1 MTVNDVHRL
10 ISSWAPP
17 DIAWEKDNVGLQIG
31 NMNAG
36 VKGILV
42 SLDVTPEIVAE
53 AARRKANLLISHHPL
68 LFRPPKSITPQ
79 DEVGRCIRALIERDI
94 NLYAAHTNLDF
105 TRGGTS
111 FAIAEA
117 LALQSVEFLHTT
129 YHVQKKIVTFVPE
142 QHVDA
147 VRDAMA
153 MAGAGIIGNYDHCSF
168 GTAGRGSFRGNEKTS
183 PAIGVKGRLEHA
195 AEIRLEMIV
204 NQWDVPKVL
213 AALREAH
220 PYEEVAYD
228 LYPLDNISTEF
239 GMGIVGTL
247 KRPMR
252 VRAFLEFVKKR
263 LKAGAL
269 RRTESKATMIRTV
282 AACGGSG
289 AELTDVAIARGA
301 DAFITA
307 DVKYHDFHHAHGNI
321 LLIDAGHYET
331 ERPVVDA
338 VVRRLKH
345 EFHAQGITLPV
356 AATQIT
362 TNPVSFF

>member
-17 DIAWEKDNVGLQIG
+17 DIAWEKDNIGLQIG
-31 NMNAG
+31 DMNAA

-42 SLDVTPEIVAE
+42 SLDVTPNVVAE
-53 AARRKANLLISHHPL
+53 AARRKANLIVSHHPL
-68 LFRPPKSITPQ
+68 LFRPPRSITTQ
-79 DEVGRCIRALIERDI
+79 DEVGRCIRALVERNI

-117 LALQSVEFLHTT
+117 LELQNVEFLHTT
-129 YHVQKKIVTFVPE
+129 YRVQKKIVTFVPE

-147 VRDAMA
+147 VRNAMA
-153 MAGAGIIGNYDHCSF
+153 MAGAGVIGNYDHCSF
-168 GTAGRGSFRGNEKTS
+168 GTAGRGSFRGNENTS
-183 PAIGVKGRLEHA
+183 PAIGAKGRLENTT
-195 AEIRLEMIV
+195 EIRLEMVV
-204 NQWDVPKVL
+204 NQWDVPKVVT
-213 AALREAH
+213 ALREAH

-228 LYPLDNISTEF
+228 LYPLDNVSSEF

-263 LKAGAL
+263 LKVGGL
-269 RRTESKATMIRTV
+269 RRGGSNNTMIRSV

-289 AELTDVAIARGA
+289 AELADAAVARGA

-338 VVRRLKH
+338 VVKRLKH
-345 EFHAQGITLPV
+345 EFHAKGITLPV
-356 AATQIT
+356 AATHIT
-362 TNPVSFF
+362 TNPVSYF